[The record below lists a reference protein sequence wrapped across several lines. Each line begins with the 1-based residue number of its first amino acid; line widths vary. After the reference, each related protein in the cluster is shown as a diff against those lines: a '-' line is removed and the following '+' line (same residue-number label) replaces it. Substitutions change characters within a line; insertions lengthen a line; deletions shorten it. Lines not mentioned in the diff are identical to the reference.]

1 MPAVEHRVVQVHV
14 HPFKLLHQPLMRGH
28 QHPLLF
34 PHLNLKMQMAQ
45 TVQLIS
51 STQLLQPVK
60 NLRLPQRRGLRNCR
74 PERLRPGNNRQQR
87 GQPTQ

>member
-14 HPFKLLHQPLMRGH
+14 HTFKLLHQPLMRGH
-28 QHPLLF
+28 QHPLLL

-51 STQLLQPVK
+51 
-60 NLRLPQRRGLRNCR
+60 
-74 PERLRPGNNRQQR
+74 
-87 GQPTQ
+87 